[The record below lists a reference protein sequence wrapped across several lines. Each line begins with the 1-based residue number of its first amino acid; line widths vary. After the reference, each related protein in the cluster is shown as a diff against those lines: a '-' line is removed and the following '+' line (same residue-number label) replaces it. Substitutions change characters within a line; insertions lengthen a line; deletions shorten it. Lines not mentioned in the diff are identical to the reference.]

1 MDPRIGKVLD
11 YIEGNLSSKL
21 SLDQLAEIACMSHS
35 HFHRTFQKFTGRTPF
50 KFIEEI
56 KMNTAFQLL
65 ISGSKNI
72 QELTFL
78 LGYEDYETFSR
89 AFKKHHFVAPDDLKA
104 IASKIKN
111 DLNIGPE
118 SMVLKT
124 LDVKDISN
132 INLKQI
138 ETILIQ
144 ILEENDFSPEDLR
157 NATFVYATPKTQGKV
172 DASRLVKN
180 KYVIGENK
188 KIWQKLLKLTQNGN
202 E

>member
-1 MDPRIGKVLD
+1 
-11 YIEGNLSSKL
+11 
-21 SLDQLAEIACMSHS
+21 
-35 HFHRTFQKFTGRTPF
+35 
-50 KFIEEI
+50 
-56 KMNTAFQLL
+56 MNTAFQLL